1 MIRNNFSMRVAL
13 ETCAVSGALAL
24 PAAWLGGT
32 VAGLG
37 VLAGALLAVGNF
49 LLLARRAADVLPGG
63 GARLSSTAWGLAS
76 AFRLLAM
83 ALTCAALLTL
93 GAIHPVA
100 LVVGLTVLP
109 CELIVHG
116 LRTVREGA

>member
-49 LLLARRAADVLPGG
+49 LLLARRAADALHGG
-63 GARLSSTAWGLAS
+63 GASSTAWGLAS
-76 AFRLLAM
+76 AVRLLAL
-83 ALTCAALLTL
+83 ALTFAALLTL
-93 GAIHPVA
+93 GAIHPLA

-116 LRTVREGA
+116 LRAAREGA